1 MKNLLNV
8 LVELVRWEDLGAH
21 LGLKHYKLTEIDRNK
36 RGDVGQC
43 KLALVDMWL
52 RTDVN
57 ASWEKLVQALRDM
70 GGAETEG
77 ETEGE
82 DGYYARIIE
91 KIRRFQGASTGP
103 GILRLLM
110 CACGLYDVISFVW
123 L

>member
-21 LGLKHYKLTEIDRNK
+21 LGLKHYKLTEIERNK

-77 ETEGE
+77 E
-82 DGYYARIIE
+82 DGDHARIIE
-91 KIRRFQGASTGP
+91 KIRRNYLQGASTGP
-103 GILRLLM
+103 GIQ
-110 CACGLYDVISFVW
+110 Y
-123 L
+123 